1 MPPNISRTCAL
12 VASIRAPVPLMR
24 PQSAPVRSP
33 ADQPGRS
40 AGVAFDTRSAE
51 PSEPTDDFHWRD
63 GLARRFRSAWWQ
75 AALPTTDSAATGHL
89 LAPAYRSNG
98 GSQFPSTGAGFRPPG
113 GGEPLCPIWM
123 AGGHPRPG
131 LWPPVITCLRTGRRR
146 QHIAAERARSASDLP
161 RCSLSLSSMWLAVF
175 KMMHRSGG
183 RQGYGQLLAAF
194 AGLTDRERSPQN
206 FSSALWHP

>member
-12 VASIRAPVPLMR
+12 VASICAPVPLMR

-33 ADQPGRS
+33 AEQPGRS

-75 AALPTTDSAATGHL
+75 AALPTTDKAATGHL

-98 GSQFPSTGAGFRPPG
+98 GSQFPSTGAGFRPSG

-131 LWPPVITCLRTGRRR
+131 PWPPVITCLRTGPPTTANSCRASSLGQRSSEVFVVPFFDVAGCLQDDAPVRRASR
-146 QHIAAERARSASDLP
+146 LRTTSDGARCA
-161 RCSLSLSSMWLAVF
+161 
-175 KMMHRSGG
+175 H
-183 RQGYGQLLAAF
+183 
-194 AGLTDRERSPQN
+194 
-206 FSSALWHP
+206 